1 MNWDPVALKDHL
13 FSSHLCNVT
22 PQSKGRSLD
31 PAWINLSI
39 ISSLISHRFW
49 ITKLPVLEKL
59 VLWQNVN
66 NEHPVKTCCICRVIY
81 CTLMLLLRLSCPVV
95 ALMWSEGQS
104 SWSCVSISNTN
115 LLFTKVKTLIDKDFA
130 KDAYTTG
137 IWFFSQNLR
146 NNVHSRHQNFAETK
160 KNCPVYWWGK
170 QIHVEPLQPQFLQG
184 LGHLLSPRNA
194 PYSTRLLFYV
204 KVQEPCWAWHVV
216 SL

>member
-13 FSSHLCNVT
+13 FSSHLCNVS

-39 ISSLISHRFW
+39 VSSLISHRFW
-49 ITKLPVLEKL
+49 ITKLPVLEKP

-66 NEHPVKTCCICRVIY
+66 NEHLVKTCCICRVIY

-104 SWSCVSISNTN
+104 RWSCVSISNTN

-137 IWFFSQNLR
+137 ICFFSQIWETMFTQDTRIWQKPKKKTVLCTGEG
-146 NNVHSRHQNFAETK
+146 SR
-160 KNCPVYWWGK
+160 YM
-170 QIHVEPLQPQFLQG
+170 
-184 LGHLLSPRNA
+184 
-194 PYSTRLLFYV
+194 
-204 KVQEPCWAWHVV
+204 
-216 SL
+216 